1 MPCGFLS
8 KIRLKIDI
16 MCKRSWCN
24 KLITLKRLQ
33 TRVSSQESH
42 QESENKRMCVKALS
56 CSDKLVIVA
65 GWGFLCSNRAIN
77 LCLLLGIP
85 SPTILYFIV
94 HEGIVFFHYTT
105 LPSSTQALPK
115 KPKPTSF
122 KDLLNSKTSTKP
134 HKSQTKW
141 SPFNFNNW
149 YFCQT
154 CKILWYGLSM

>member
-1 MPCGFLS
+1 
-8 KIRLKIDI
+8 
-16 MCKRSWCN
+16 
-24 KLITLKRLQ
+24 
-33 TRVSSQESH
+33 
-42 QESENKRMCVKALS
+42 MCVKALS

-94 HEGIVFFHYTT
+94 HEGIGFFHHTT
-105 LPSSTQALPK
+105 LPSSTNALPK

-149 YFCQT
+149 YFVPNLPNIVIWPPCE
-154 CKILWYGLSM
+154 CYNLLSVVQYHPVRFNNISSFCGINLQKSSEPL